1 MSCHIILTLHLIS
14 NVNCTAF
21 SSNENTLVKEIV
33 KIFWCS
39 PRGNIK
45 TSITN
50 ISLWEDKMCT
60 ENTKA
65 LLASKCVP
73 INSQL

>member
-50 ISLWEDKMCT
+50 ISL
-60 ENTKA
+60 
-65 LLASKCVP
+65 
-73 INSQL
+73 